1 MGLFDELKAKA
12 DMNNDGKI
20 DKADLDHLNN
30 GENSSM
36 IDNLKAK
43 ADTNND
49 GKLSFDDIKGIFGQ

>member
-49 GKLSFDDIKGIFGQ
+49 G